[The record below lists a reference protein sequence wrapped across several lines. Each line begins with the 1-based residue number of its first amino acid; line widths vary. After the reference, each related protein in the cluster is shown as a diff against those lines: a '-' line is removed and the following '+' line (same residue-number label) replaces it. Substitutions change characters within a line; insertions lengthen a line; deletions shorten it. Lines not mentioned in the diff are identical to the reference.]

1 MTSIKQFLIP
11 WASVCLVL
19 AVNPVSA
26 ETVHIAHC
34 QQVCPQVSDSDNE
47 LVVRHLYAASI
58 NPEWGLAEWVAYR
71 VVDGAIGIAS
81 LLPRYWEADALMR
94 SSIDIELDGSEGP
107 RVVRPDLSNAQD
119 SEYRTSE
126 FLFNP
131 EDRGRLAPM
140 TSFGGTPYWEELNNL
155 SNMAP
160 IPPALRIGSWAR
172 LEQAINRLTEQSDLY
187 VITGPLPDNN
197 GEVTAYYK
205 VVRND
210 TAQAAFIFATDLAEH
225 VDFCEQSSSLAMIE
239 QQLDLSLFPAL
250 RLDNSLLGDLGC
262 RTP

>member
-1 MTSIKQFLIP
+1 MKSIKQFLIP
-11 WASVCLVL
+11 WASACLALTV
-19 AVNPVSA
+19 VTSNA

-34 QQVCPQVSDSDNE
+34 QQVCPEQSDTANE

-71 VVDGAIGIAS
+71 VVDGGVGIAS
-81 LLPRYWEADALMR
+81 LLPRYWEPDALMR
-94 SSIDIELDGSEGP
+94 SSIDIDLDGGEGP

-140 TSFGGTPYWEELNNL
+140 TSFGGTPYWQELNNL

-160 IPPALRIGSWAR
+160 IPPALRIGSWSR
-172 LEQAINRLTEQSDLY
+172 LEQAINRLAEQADLF
-187 VITGPLPDNN
+187 VLAGPLPDSN

-205 VVRND
+205 VVRDN
-210 TAQAAFIFATDLAEH
+210 TAQAAFIFDTGLAEH
-225 VDFCEQSSSLAMIE
+225 VNFCEQSSSLAVIE
-239 QQLDLSLFPAL
+239 QQLSLSLFPAL
-250 RLDNSLLGDLGC
+250 QLDNSLLADLGC
-262 RTP
+262 GNP